1 MLVTI
6 VATLALAPQHR
17 HHHGKMHGQKAK
29 PVNEEPAI
37 RATVK
42 KVEQAIETKN
52 MAMFRSLCT
61 PNFQQELPN
70 HKVLSFKES
79 SNEMRKALAPLS
91 DIKASIT
98 VQKIDPTTGNQS
110 TIDDR
115 YVMKAKMKDK
125 KGTHDVRIEGSE
137 SVSIKKVGGRWMAYY
152 LKTHD
157 ESVTVDGHV
166 VSHMP

>member
-1 MLVTI
+1 MFVTI
-6 VATLALAPQHR
+6 CAALALAPQH
-17 HHHGKMHGQKAK
+17 HHHGMKHSQKAGK

-42 KVEQAIETKN
+42 KAEHAFETKN
-52 MAMFRSLCT
+52 IGAFKTLCA

-70 HKVLSFKES
+70 HQVLSFKQS
-79 SNEMRKALAPLS
+79 MAQMKKVLGPLS
-91 DIKASIT
+91 DLKVAIT

-115 YVMKAKMKDK
+115 FLMTGKFKDS
-125 KGTHDVRIEGSE
+125 KGAHNMRIEGSE
-137 SVSIKKVGGRWMAYY
+137 TVSIKKVGGRWMAYY

-157 ESVTVDGHV
+157 QSISVDGHLT
-166 VSHMP
+166 SHMP